1 MSNVAEEIEEV
12 TYEDEEILL
21 SEGGDAEAEE
31 LQLDDDA
38 EPAEEQS
45 EPVEDTEAEESEE
58 AEDDGFVVSIEGESP
73 APEESA
79 PEWVRDLRKQHREQK
94 RRNRELEAQL
104 AAMQS
109 QGQAAKPLGPKPTL
123 EVYDYDTDKYEKA
136 LADWFDRKRR
146 HDAEQDAAQRQQQA
160 MEEAWTAKQQEYF
173 RRKEAMKAKDF
184 DDAEDTVKDILNV
197 TQQGIIVKGAE
208 NPEFVVYALGKN
220 PKKAQELAQIDDPID
235 FAFAISKLESKLK
248 IATKK
253 SAPPPE
259 KAIKGTGRVS
269 GSVDSTLER
278 LRAEAEKTGDYS
290 KVMRYKKQLKANK
303 T

>member
-1 MSNVAEEIEEV
+1 MNDLAEQIEEEV
-12 TYEDEEILL
+12 YEDEENVL
-21 SEGGDAEAEE
+21 SEAGDEEVEE
-31 LQLDDDA
+31 LQLDDDS
-38 EPAEEQS
+38 EPSDEPS
-45 EPVEDTEAEESEE
+45 EPVEPEAEESE
-58 AEDDGFVVSIEGESP
+58 DDLIVSIDGESP
-73 APEESA
+73 APEEAA

-94 RRNRELEAQL
+94 RRNRELEQEL
-104 AAMQS
+104 EQMRS
-109 QGQAAKPLGPKPTL
+109 QGQRARPLGPKPTL

-136 LADWFDRKRR
+136 LTDWFDRKRR
-146 HDAEQDAAQRQQQA
+146 HDAEQETAQRQQQA
-160 MEEAWTAKQQEYF
+160 IEEAWTAKQQEYF

-259 KAIKGTGRVS
+259 KTVKATGRVS

-290 KVMRYKKQLKANK
+290 KVMRYKKQLKASK
-303 T
+303 

>member
-1 MSNVAEEIEEV
+1 MNDLAEQIEEEV
-12 TYEDEEILL
+12 YADEEIVL
-21 SEGGDAEAEE
+21 SEGGDEEVEE
-31 LQLDDDA
+31 LQLDDES
-38 EPAEEQS
+38 EPSGEQS
-45 EPVEDTEAEESEE
+45 EPVEAEAEESEE
-58 AEDDGFVVSIEGESP
+58 AEDDSLVVSIDGESP
-73 APEESA
+73 APEEAA

-94 RRNRELEAQL
+94 RRNRELEQEL
-104 AAMQS
+104 EQMRN
-109 QGQAAKPLGPKPTL
+109 QGQRAQPLGPKPTL
-123 EVYDYDTDKYEKA
+123 EVYDYDTDKYEAA

-146 HDAEQDAAQRQQQA
+146 HDAEQETAQRQQQA
-160 MEEAWTAKQQEYF
+160 IEQAWTEKQQEYF

-259 KAIKGTGRVS
+259 KTVKATGRVS

-303 T
+303 

>member
-1 MSNVAEEIEEV
+1 M
-12 TYEDEEILL
+12 
-21 SEGGDAEAEE
+21 
-31 LQLDDDA
+31 
-38 EPAEEQS
+38 
-45 EPVEDTEAEESEE
+45 
-58 AEDDGFVVSIEGESP
+58 
-73 APEESA
+73 
-79 PEWVRDLRKQHREQK
+79 RDLRKQHREQK

-146 HDAEQDAAQRQQQA
+146 HDAEQDAVQRQQQA
-160 MEEAWTAKQQEYF
+160 MEEAWTVKQQEYF

-184 DDAEDTVKDILNV
+184 DDAEDVVKDILNV

-259 KAIKGTGRVS
+259 KTVKGTGRVS

>member
-1 MSNVAEEIEEV
+1 MNDLAEQIEEEV
-12 TYEDEEILL
+12 YADEEIVL
-21 SEGGDAEAEE
+21 SEGGDEEVEE
-31 LQLDDDA
+31 LQLDDES
-38 EPAEEQS
+38 EPSGEQS
-45 EPVEDTEAEESEE
+45 EPVEAEAEESEE
-58 AEDDGFVVSIEGESP
+58 AEDDLIVSIDGESP
-73 APEESA
+73 APEEAA

-94 RRNRELEAQL
+94 RRNRELEQEL
-104 AAMQS
+104 EQMRN
-109 QGQAAKPLGPKPTL
+109 QGQRAQPLGPKPTL
-123 EVYDYDTDKYEKA
+123 EVYDYDTDKYEAA

-146 HDAEQDAAQRQQQA
+146 HDAEQETAQRQQQA
-160 MEEAWTAKQQEYF
+160 IEQAWTEKQQEYF

-259 KAIKGTGRVS
+259 KTVKATGRVS

-303 T
+303 

>member
-1 MSNVAEEIEEV
+1 MNDLAEQIEDEV
-12 TYEDEEILL
+12 YEDEENVL
-21 SEGGDAEAEE
+21 SEGGDEEVEE
-31 LQLDDDA
+31 LQLEDDS
-38 EPAEEQS
+38 EPSDEPS
-45 EPVEDTEAEESEE
+45 EPVEAEADESEE
-58 AEDDGFVVSIEGESP
+58 AEDDLVVSIDGESP
-73 APEESA
+73 APEEAA

-94 RRNRELEAQL
+94 RRNRELEQEL
-104 AAMQS
+104 EQMRN
-109 QGQAAKPLGPKPTL
+109 QGQRAQPLGPKPTL
-123 EVYDYDTDKYEKA
+123 EVFDYDTDKYEKA

-146 HDAEQDAAQRQQQA
+146 HDAEQETAQRQQQA
-160 MEEAWTAKQQEYF
+160 IEEAWTAKQQEYF

-259 KAIKGTGRVS
+259 KTVKGTGRVS

-290 KVMRYKKQLKANK
+290 KVMKYKRQLKATK
-303 T
+303 

>member
-1 MSNVAEEIEEV
+1 MNDLAEQIEEEV
-12 TYEDEEILL
+12 YEDEENVL
-21 SEGGDAEAEE
+21 SEAGDEEVEE

-38 EPAEEQS
+38 EPSDEPS
-45 EPVEDTEAEESEE
+45 EPVEAEAEESEE
-58 AEDDGFVVSIEGESP
+58 DLIVSIDGESP
-73 APEESA
+73 APEEAA

-94 RRNRELEAQL
+94 RRNRELEQEL
-104 AAMQS
+104 EQMRS
-109 QGQAAKPLGPKPTL
+109 QGQRARPLGPKPTL
-123 EVYDYDTDKYEKA
+123 EVYDYDTEKYEAA

-146 HDAEQDAAQRQQQA
+146 HDAEQHAAQRQQQA

-259 KAIKGTGRVS
+259 KTVKGTGRVS

-290 KVMRYKKQLKANK
+290 KVMKYKRQLKATK
-303 T
+303 

>member
-1 MSNVAEEIEEV
+1 M
-12 TYEDEEILL
+12 
-21 SEGGDAEAEE
+21 
-31 LQLDDDA
+31 
-38 EPAEEQS
+38 
-45 EPVEDTEAEESEE
+45 
-58 AEDDGFVVSIEGESP
+58 
-73 APEESA
+73 
-79 PEWVRDLRKQHREQK
+79 RDLRKQHREQK
-94 RRNRELEAQL
+94 RRNRELEEEL
-104 AAMQS
+104 AALKS
-109 QGQAAKPLGPKPTL
+109 QGQAAQPLGPKPTL

-146 HDAEQDAAQRQQQA
+146 HDAEQDAVQRQQQA

-184 DDAEDTVKDILNV
+184 DDAEDVVKDILNV

-259 KAIKGTGRVS
+259 KAVKATGRVS

>member
-1 MSNVAEEIEEV
+1 MSVAEEIEEV
-12 TYEDEEILL
+12 IYEDDENVLG
-21 SEGGDAEAEE
+21 EGGDEGEE
-31 LQLDDDA
+31 LQLETDV
-38 EPAEEQS
+38 EAEEQA
-45 EPVEDTEAEESEE
+45 EPVDDTEADESEE
-58 AEDDGFVVSIEGESP
+58 DLIVSIDGESP
-73 APEESA
+73 TPEETA

-104 AAMQS
+104 EALKS

-146 HDAEQDAAQRQQQA
+146 HDAEQDYVQRQQQA
-160 MEEAWTAKQQEYF
+160 LEEAWTAKQQEYF

-259 KAIKGTGRVS
+259 KTVKSNGRVS

>member
-1 MSNVAEEIEEV
+1 MNDLAEQIEEEV
-12 TYEDEEILL
+12 YEDEENVL
-21 SEGGDAEAEE
+21 SEAGDEEVEE
-31 LQLDDDA
+31 LQLDDDS
-38 EPAEEQS
+38 EPSDEPS
-45 EPVEDTEAEESEE
+45 EPVEAEAEESEE
-58 AEDDGFVVSIEGESP
+58 AEDDGLVVSIDGESP
-73 APEESA
+73 APEEAA

-94 RRNRELEAQL
+94 RRNRELEQELEQL
-104 AAMQS
+104 RS
-109 QGQAAKPLGPKPTL
+109 QGQQAQPLGPKPTL

-146 HDAEQDAAQRQQQA
+146 HDAEQETAQRQQQA
-160 MEEAWTAKQQEYF
+160 IEEAWTAKQQEYF

-259 KAIKGTGRVS
+259 KTVKATGRVS

-303 T
+303 

>member
-1 MSNVAEEIEEV
+1 MSVAEEIEEV
-12 TYEDEEILL
+12 IYEEDENVLG
-21 SEGGDAEAEE
+21 EGGDEGEE
-31 LQLDDDA
+31 LQLDA
-38 EPAEEQS
+38 EDEAEEQS
-45 EPVEDTEAEESEE
+45 EPVDTAEAEESEE
-58 AEDDGFVVSIEGESP
+58 ADDGSLVVSIEGESP
-73 APEESA
+73 APEETA

-104 AAMQS
+104 EALKS

-146 HDAEQDAAQRQQQA
+146 HDAEQDAVQRQQQA

-184 DDAEDTVKDILNV
+184 DDAEDVVKDILNV

-259 KAIKGTGRVS
+259 KTVKGTGRVS

>member
-12 TYEDEEILL
+12 TYEDEENVLG
-21 SEGGDAEAEE
+21 EAGDEEVEE
-31 LQLDDDA
+31 LQLDDDS
-38 EPAEEQS
+38 EPSDEPS
-45 EPVEDTEAEESEE
+45 EPVEDPEAEESEE
-58 AEDDGFVVSIEGESP
+58 ADDGSLVVSIEGESP

-184 DDAEDTVKDILNV
+184 DDAEDTVKDLLNV

-259 KAIKGTGRVS
+259 KTVKGTGRVS

-290 KVMRYKKQLKANK
+290 KVMKYKRQLKATK
-303 T
+303 

>member
-1 MSNVAEEIEEV
+1 
-12 TYEDEEILL
+12 
-21 SEGGDAEAEE
+21 
-31 LQLDDDA
+31 
-38 EPAEEQS
+38 
-45 EPVEDTEAEESEE
+45 
-58 AEDDGFVVSIEGESP
+58 
-73 APEESA
+73 
-79 PEWVRDLRKQHREQK
+79 
-94 RRNRELEAQL
+94 
-104 AAMQS
+104 
-109 QGQAAKPLGPKPTL
+109 
-123 EVYDYDTDKYEKA
+123 
-136 LADWFDRKRR
+136 
-146 HDAEQDAAQRQQQA
+146 
-160 MEEAWTAKQQEYF
+160 
-173 RRKEAMKAKDF
+173 MKAKDF

-259 KAIKGTGRVS
+259 KTVKGTGRVS

-290 KVMRYKKQLKANK
+290 KVMKYKRQLKATK
-303 T
+303 

>member
-12 TYEDEEILL
+12 IYEEDENVL
-21 SEGGDAEAEE
+21 SEAGDEEVEE
-31 LQLDDDA
+31 LQLDDDS
-38 EPAEEQS
+38 EPSDEPS

-259 KAIKGTGRVS
+259 KTVKGTGRVS

-303 T
+303 